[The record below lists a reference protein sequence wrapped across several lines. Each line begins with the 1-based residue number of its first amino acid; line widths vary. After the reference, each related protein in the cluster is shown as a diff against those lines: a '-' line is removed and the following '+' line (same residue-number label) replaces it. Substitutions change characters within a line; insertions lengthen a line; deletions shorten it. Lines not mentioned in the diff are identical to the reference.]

1 VPVRRI
7 HGSCTKVLRW
17 TLRSAAIA
25 VLVLA
30 LPASGPVINA
40 HLLLHEVEA
49 SRDPAQ
55 IPPHDH
61 TGEHLEPGA
70 HPPHALYCPSCL
82 SFHGSALLAEAPA
95 IAGIA
100 EPCSTAPTARER
112 DPHPFHL
119 FGPGAPRAPPA

>member
-1 VPVRRI
+1 MRRA
-7 HGSCTKVLRW
+7 HDSHANVLCR

-25 VLVLA
+25 ALILA

-49 SRDPAQ
+49 SREHAQ
-55 IPPHDH
+55 VPPHDH
-61 TGEHLEPGA
+61 TGEHLEPGS

-82 SFHGSALLAEAPA
+82 SFHGSALLAEAPG

-112 DPHPFHL
+112 DPHPFLL